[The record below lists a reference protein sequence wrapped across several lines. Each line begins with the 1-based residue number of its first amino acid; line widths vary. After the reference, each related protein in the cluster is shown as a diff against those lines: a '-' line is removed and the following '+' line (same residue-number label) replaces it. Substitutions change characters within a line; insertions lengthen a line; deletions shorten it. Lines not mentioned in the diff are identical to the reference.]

1 VAPQAVDV
9 EAVQGATEWVPA
21 SQLSSQSSAGPSVPS
36 ILAGFSGAAWLTIA
50 AIGPGPLSTAQQQPA
65 YVAQALG
72 VLALIIA
79 VHEAGHFAAAR
90 LQGIHV
96 TKFAIGFG
104 PALVKFVRGE
114 VEYSLRAIPLGGYV
128 AFPDENDPKNPY
140 KADDPN
146 LLQNRSI
153 LSRAAV
159 ISAGVIAN
167 VIFAYLTL
175 LVQISLIGKAETSF
189 LPGVKIP
196 SLAPT
201 SLAAQSGL
209 QGGDIIMRVGDTD
222 IGSDVGEVNHVV
234 DLIRASPSRP
244 IVFTVERSAPSL
256 VGSDEVPSTS
266 AAARLA
272 LEASSS
278 GSGSGLGSGL
288 SESRLISVTP
298 EIGPDGAGRI
308 GVRLNSNA
316 VIKHVRAKDFGEV
329 VSIANTEF
337 IRLSSTVLGG
347 LKSIVTNFLGVAGQL
362 SGPVAIVAA
371 GSEIAKTDSAGLFQF
386 CAIVNINLAVVNTL
400 PLPALDGGY
409 LVLLAVEAVRGGKK
423 LPEKFEQGVTASGA
437 LLLLAMGMTLVVKDS
452 IGLLK

>member
-1 VAPQAVDV
+1 MALSRSARHLGHELRQGIATCGASPSPTLIAQRPLPVAGRHRQLRFHTLCQSGQQQQQLQQQQPVSPVTQQAVDV

-21 SQLSSQSSAGPSVPS
+21 SQLCSQTAGPSVPS
-36 ILAGFSGAAWLTIA
+36 VLAGFSGAAWLTIA

-65 YVAQALG
+65 YIAQALG

-140 KADDPN
+140 KADDPD

-175 LVQISLIGKAETSF
+175 LVQISLIGKAEASF

-209 QGGDIIMRVGDTD
+209 RGGDVIMRVGDTNISAD
-222 IGSDVGEVNHVV
+222 INEVNHVV
-234 DLIRASPSRP
+234 DLIRASPARP
-244 IVFTVERSAPSL
+244 IAFTVQRAAPSL
-256 VGSDEVPSTS
+256 VGSDEV
-266 AAARLA
+266 
-272 LEASSS
+272 SSKV
-278 GSGSGLGSGL
+278 
-288 SESRLISVTP
+288 VTRW
-298 EIGPDGAGRI
+298 DD
-308 GVRLNSNA
+308 L
-316 VIKHVRAKDFGEV
+316 
-329 VSIANTEF
+329 
-337 IRLSSTVLGG
+337 
-347 LKSIVTNFLGVAGQL
+347 
-362 SGPVAIVAA
+362 
-371 GSEIAKTDSAGLFQF
+371 
-386 CAIVNINLAVVNTL
+386 
-400 PLPALDGGY
+400 
-409 LVLLAVEAVRGGKK
+409 
-423 LPEKFEQGVTASGA
+423 
-437 LLLLAMGMTLVVKDS
+437 
-452 IGLLK
+452 